1 MTEPFT
7 MTERMPRRQAAK
19 ELSEKLGVPVTEAM
33 LAKWASQS
41 RGPRFAL
48 LFGRAYYSRA
58 ALDEWA
64 DAMLADESPASG
76 PRRKAA

>member
-1 MTEPFT
+1 ML
-7 MTERMPRRQAAK
+7 TERMPRRQAAR
-19 ELSEKLGVPVTEAM
+19 ELSDKLGVPVTEGM
-33 LAKWASQS
+33 LAKWAVQE
-41 RGPRFAL
+41 RGPRYAL
-48 LFGRAYYSRA
+48 VLGKAVYSRT